1 MYGNAM
7 YEVARQRVAEQQR
20 DARTARQ
27 AREQRAALRASRR
40 AKKEARVAITTPV
53 IPDFAHEMFDAVPAP
68 RASSLLFDGHSTGS
82 SGQGEKEE
90 GSEVK
95 RGRHAGTGH

>member
-27 AREQRAALRASRR
+27 AREQRAAPRAST
-40 AKKEARVAITTPV
+40 AREEGGAGSAIVTPA
-53 IPDFAHEMFDAVPAP
+53 IPDFAHEMFGTA
-68 RASSLLFDGHSTGS
+68 RRRGTRRR
-82 SGQGEKEE
+82 GQGA
-90 GSEVK
+90 
-95 RGRHAGTGH
+95 RGRHAGTATEAARLTRWPPRC

>member
-40 AKKEARVAITTPV
+40 AKKEAREAIATPV
-53 IPDFAHEMFDAVPAP
+53 IPDFAHEMFGPARDAVPAP
-68 RASSLLFDGHSTGS
+68 R
-82 SGQGEKEE
+82 EE
-90 GSEVK
+90 AG
-95 RGRHAGTGH
+95 RGRHAGTSH